1 MKKLYRRLAIILLFS
16 TVLILLFFT
25 ISLYARSRRGNY
37 QYLSQLLGSVETNI
51 RNASNEYE
59 ERLELLKDDYLNRAL
74 AVEYILSSDSQMISD
89 RGLDIVKGLMEIKSI
104 SVYDSSGKMIGST
117 EDSTKERSAKQVKS
131 EEFWQE
137 KDGKPYHIHI
147 DQAEFDTIP
156 SSFYVIVQSD
166 SPYFSFVRIDM
177 DTENLEFL
185 SRKELIEKTL
195 KQATTEYDTSVIAIG
210 RDSGKI
216 VGMTKNNQQVI
227 RISGGENAKDLLS
240 LLESLE
246 EDKPILL
253 RINGKYQ
260 RTVITK
266 QEGMFLA
273 AFTDLS
279 QLYGDIAWTF
289 FEGLIGIG
297 TISVLTIVIVRVYLK
312 KYLFGHFELVKTSI
326 RGILE
331 GGNDTDIEEAG
342 IPELKALVETI
353 LELEKGYISKS
364 EGISRMEDQLS
375 VAQSEAKSDR
385 LTGLYNRNGFERHV
399 EEYLLQ
405 PNPSGVLV
413 LFDLDNFKRVNDME
427 GHPEGDRI
435 LERFAECL
443 SAGFRKTDCIARLG
457 GDEFIVLVQ
466 NRVSQGILEDKFE
479 GILTSVRA
487 ALGNY
492 YAKYGVSVSIGA
504 VPVDGTIKSYEKLYR
519 CADTALYIAK
529 HLGKDRFYVNYKKIS
544 CMKRKCIQC
553 RKDCPRSKVLEL
565 KNEKK
570 AEEE

>member
-25 ISLYARSRRGNY
+25 ISLYERSRRGNY

-117 EDSTKERSAKQVKS
+117 EDSMKERSAKQVKS

-504 VPVDGTIKSYEKLYR
+504 VPVDGTIRSYEKLYR

-544 CMKRKCIQC
+544 CMKKECIQC
-553 RKDCPRSKVLEL
+553 REDCPRSQVLEL
-565 KNEKK
+565 KDKKK

>member
-25 ISLYARSRRGNY
+25 ISLYERSRRGNY

-51 RNASNEYE
+51 RNASNEYK

-117 EDSTKERSAKQVKS
+117 EDSMKERIAKQVKS
-131 EEFWQE
+131 EEFWLE

-166 SPYFSFVRIDM
+166 SPHFSFVRIDM

-443 SAGFRKTDCIARLG
+443 SVGFRKTDCIARLG

-479 GILTSVRA
+479 GILASVRA

>member
-25 ISLYARSRRGNY
+25 ISLYERSRRGNY

-74 AVEYILSSDSQMISD
+74 AVEYILSSDSQMIFD

-117 EDSTKERSAKQVKS
+117 EDSMKERSAKQVKS
-131 EEFWQE
+131 EEFWLE

-166 SPYFSFVRIDM
+166 SPHFSFVRIDM

-504 VPVDGTIKSYEKLYR
+504 VPVDGTIRSYEKLYR

-529 HLGKDRFYVNYKKIS
+529 HLGKDRFYVNYKKF
-544 CMKRKCIQC
+544 
-553 RKDCPRSKVLEL
+553 PV
-565 KNEKK
+565 
-570 AEEE
+570 

>member
-25 ISLYARSRRGNY
+25 ISLYERSRRGNY

-74 AVEYILSSDSQMISD
+74 AVEYILSSGSQMISD
-89 RGLDIVKGLMEIKSI
+89 SGLDIVKGLMEIKSI

-117 EDSTKERSAKQVKS
+117 EDSMKERSAKQVKS
-131 EEFWQE
+131 EEFWLE

-544 CMKRKCIQC
+544 CMKKECIQC
-553 RKDCPRSKVLEL
+553 REDCPRSQVLEL
-565 KNEKK
+565 KDKKK